1 MSEASAETTA
11 AVMIKRKEKV
21 KFSLKGKDVVEV
33 IWSRQIRIAFLCHL
47 VLRGLI
53 EVCFLCIGYYLQGEF
68 LKTINRFNS
77 GNSEISYP
85 DEFYSNLNS

>member
-53 EVCFLCIGYYLQGEF
+53 EVCFLCIGYYLQGESTF
-68 LKTINRFNS
+68 LKQIKNMTLSQHEQCRCSIV
-77 GNSEISYP
+77 
-85 DEFYSNLNS
+85 

>member
-53 EVCFLCIGYYLQGEF
+53 EVCFLCIGYYLQGESNF
-68 LKTINRFNS
+68 FKINFKLKR
-77 GNSEISYP
+77 P
-85 DEFYSNLNS
+85 DF